1 MNSITIQI
9 GGMHCAGCAL
19 GVEAALEEVAGV
31 KSVAVDLATHS
42 AKINYEGAALDMAQV
57 KKAVEDT
64 GFTVEG

>member
-1 MNSITIQI
+1 MNSITIRI

-19 GVEAALEEVAGV
+19 GVEAAPEV
-31 KSVAVDLATHS
+31 KSAAVDLASNS
-42 AKINYEGAALDMAQV
+42 AKISFEGDALDMARI